1 MNEILYKK
9 ELSEEYRIPLATLNW
24 WRHAGQGPRSFKIG
38 NKVCY
43 KRADIEAWVESQY
56 QAERSA

>member
-43 KRADIEAWVESQY
+43 KRADSVTSVPK
-56 QAERSA
+56 RPKPLG